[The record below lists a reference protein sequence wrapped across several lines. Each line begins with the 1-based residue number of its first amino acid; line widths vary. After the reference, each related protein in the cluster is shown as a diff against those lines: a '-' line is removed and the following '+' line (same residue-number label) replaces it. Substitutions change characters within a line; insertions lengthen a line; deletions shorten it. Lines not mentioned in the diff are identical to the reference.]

1 MKIPCT
7 DCSQTFK
14 FQRSLKS
21 HREKVHN
28 MKSLSPLPTDETKFD
43 FEERPY
49 KCTKCERT
57 FKNSGHLSDHV
68 IVVHDKG
75 SFNCSFNC
83 GFKARSR
90 FRVRKHREAKHP
102 EGPKRGMKSRG
113 KSRSKNY
120 KKSLKRAIQVSNIKV
135 KKDSEENV
143 SVKSSLMRKLMKRCL
158 LCDKDIRARDVNY
171 HMKKRH
177 FTTNPKKIQENIAE
191 SGDSEVTTTKSPNK
205 APEVDEDKNND
216 PLKCDQCNQTFSCP
230 ANTQRHINGVHLK
243 IKIPCDYCGRE
254 FTQESNLKTHIDQ
267 VHDRKRQECS
277 ICPFMAITS
286 SKLQEHMKNE
296 HKATSVEDSD
306 VVSPLSKKIPGPPPG
321 PKIVSVEGSVP
332 LSTEF
337 VQEPSIIP
345 GEKLLTE
352 EDDTMSG
359 IVEFEFILEQED
371 LYCDLCTFETQDE
384 KKLGN
389 HLVIS
394 HFDEVY
400 GR

>member
-28 MKSLSPLPTDETKFD
+28 LTTLSLPPSGLS
-43 FEERPY
+43 EESKLEYEARRFP
-49 KCTKCERT
+49 CTKCERR

-75 SFNCSFNC
+75 FFKCSFNC

-90 FRVRKHREAKHP
+90 FLVRRHRQTKHP
-102 EGPKRGMKSRG
+102 EVSKKVIKKGN

-135 KKDSEENV
+135 KKDSQAKVE
-143 SVKSSLMRKLMKRCL
+143 SVKNSLMRKLMKRCK

-171 HMKKRH
+171 HMKKKH
-177 FTTNPKKIQENIAE
+177 FTTNPNEIQENIVE
-191 SGDSEVTTTKSPNK
+191 IGSSKVTTNKSPIK
-205 APEVDEDKNND
+205 ATTVRDDKNVD
-216 PLKCDQCNQTFSCP
+216 PLKCDQCDATFSTP
-230 ANTQRHINGVHLK
+230 ANKQRHINGVHLR
-243 IKIPCDYCGRE
+243 IKTPCNYCEKE
-254 FTQESNLKTHIDQ
+254 FTQESNLKTHIDM
-267 VHDRKRQECS
+267 VHDKRRQACT
-277 ICPFMAITS
+277 ICPFKTITS
-286 SKLQEHMKNE
+286 LKLQEHIQNE
-296 HKATSVEDSD
+296 HQGKPEEGSYS
-306 VVSPLSKKIPGPPPG
+306 LCKKIPGPPPG
-321 PKIVSVEGSVP
+321 PKIVSVEGSLQ

-337 VQEPSIIP
+337 LQEPSLP

-359 IVEFEFILEQED
+359 IVEFQFILEQTEF
-371 LYCDLCTFETQDE
+371 YCDLCMFETQDE
-384 KKLGN
+384 KRLEN
-389 HLVIS
+389 HFIIN
-394 HFDEVY
+394 HYNEVY

>member
-28 MKSLSPLPTDETKFD
+28 ILSPRPTDETKFE
-43 FEERPY
+43 FEERPH
-49 KCTKCERT
+49 KCTQCKRT

-102 EGPKRGMKSRG
+102 EGPKRVLKKGN

-135 KKDSEENV
+135 KKDSEEKV
-143 SVKSSLMRKLMKRCL
+143 SIKSSLMRKLMKRCM

-177 FTTNPKKIQENIAE
+177 FTTNPTKIQQNIAE
-191 SGDSEVTTTKSPNK
+191 IGVSNVTNTKSPNK
-205 APEVDEDKNND
+205 TPQVNEVQNND
-216 PLKCDQCNQTFSCP
+216 PLKCDHCNQTFSSS
-230 ANTQRHINGVHLK
+230 ASTQRHINGVHLK

-254 FTQESNLKTHIDQ
+254 FTQESNLKTHIDL
-267 VHDRKRQECS
+267 VHDRKRQEGS
-277 ICPFMAITS
+277 ICPFKTITS
-286 SKLQEHMKNE
+286 SKLQEHIQNE
-296 HKATSVEDSD
+296 HKATSAEDSNMT
-306 VVSPLSKKIPGPPPG
+306 SPLSKKIPGPPPG

-332 LSTEF
+332 VPLSAEF
-337 VQEPSIIP
+337 VQEPSIP

-371 LYCDLCTFETQDE
+371 LYCDLCIFETQDE
-384 KKLGN
+384 KKLEN
-389 HLVIS
+389 HLVIN
-394 HFDEVY
+394 HFNEVY